1 MTNIPLAYANAIFG
15 AAIFDLSGLPKEYFT
30 TCESSDISWVQTV
43 FQSLGLQS
51 LLLSSLQLEGFRYA
65 RIHGKDHC
73 AIVVK
78 QRACYTAL
86 LLDPNLP
93 ETSGSAFVHWVQAL
107 EPHSLKAHPR
117 FSMA

>member
-1 MTNIPLAYANAIFG
+1 MTNIPPAYANAIFG
-15 AAIFDLSGLPKEYFT
+15 AAIFDLSGLPKAYFAT
-30 TCESSDISWVQTV
+30 QESRDSGWVQTV

-65 RIHGKDHC
+65 RIHGNDHC

-86 LLDPNLP
+86 LLDRNLP
-93 ETSGSAFVHWVQAL
+93 EISSSTFVKWVQEF
-107 EPHSLKAHPR
+107 EPQSLKADSR

>member
-1 MTNIPLAYANAIFG
+1 MTHIPPAYANAIFG

-30 TCESSDISWVQTV
+30 TQESSDVNWVQTV

-65 RIHGKDHC
+65 RIHGNDHC

-78 QRACYTAL
+78 QSACYTAL
-86 LLDPNLP
+86 LLDRNLP
-93 ETSGSAFVHWVQAL
+93 ETSSSTFVKWVQELKPQA
-107 EPHSLKAHPR
+107 LKADPR
-117 FSMA
+117 FSVV